1 MEDFS
6 LFFFDFVQYF
16 FRIFAFL
23 CKIGVSHR
31 STELVL
37 VTALRSFVDDLLRRC
52 VANKMKS
59 NTGNRYEISFSK
71 NAKIDFS
78 SIFNDLLIYLF
89 FSSPPFSHFTVQ
101 MRIFATTTFY
111 RQYHKYLNSI
121 FLPIKILAA
130 SRTSQPNHHK
140 NTLLTHTTA
149 FYSAA
154 IFIIIKIVKH
164 YFSKENFFFTLE

>member
-89 FSSPPFSHFTVQ
+89 FFFSP
-101 MRIFATTTFY
+101 IF
-111 RQYHKYLNSI
+111 
-121 FLPIKILAA
+121 P
-130 SRTSQPNHHK
+130 
-140 NTLLTHTTA
+140 
-149 FYSAA
+149 FYSANA
-154 IFIIIKIVKH
+154 HICNDDILQTISQIPQFDFLTNKNLGSESNK
-164 YFSKENFFFTLE
+164 STQPS